1 MKRRFVVCLTKTK
14 DMTAL
19 PLVQNRSIFNEL
31 ANRFSEGGPFFMTLI
46 LICFLLALVFLV
58 LGFIYLK
65 KNPQKSAKMI
75 NLTSEVSILGL
86 VIGLLGSIIGLIEA
100 FDTVEALENISVM
113 GSGLKVS
120 FLTTLFGSIT
130 FILPRIG
137 IIILKGIK
145 KIEAPKE

>member
-1 MKRRFVVCLTKTK
+1 
-14 DMTAL
+14 
-19 PLVQNRSIFNEL
+19 
-31 ANRFSEGGPFFMTLI
+31 
-46 LICFLLALVFLV
+46 
-58 LGFIYLK
+58 
-65 KNPQKSAKMI
+65 MI

-137 IIILKGIK
+137 IIVLKGIK
-145 KIEAPKE
+145 KTEAARE

>member
-1 MKRRFVVCLTKTK
+1 
-14 DMTAL
+14 MTAL
-19 PLVQNRSIFNEL
+19 ALLQNRSIFSEL
-31 ANRFSEGGPFFMTLI
+31 ANRFNEGGPFFMTLI
-46 LICFLLALVFLV
+46 LICFLLALVFLIM
-58 LGFIYLK
+58 GFIYLK
-65 KNPQKSAKMI
+65 KNPLQSAKMI

-137 IIILKGIK
+137 IVVLKGIK
-145 KIEAPKE
+145 KIEEPKE